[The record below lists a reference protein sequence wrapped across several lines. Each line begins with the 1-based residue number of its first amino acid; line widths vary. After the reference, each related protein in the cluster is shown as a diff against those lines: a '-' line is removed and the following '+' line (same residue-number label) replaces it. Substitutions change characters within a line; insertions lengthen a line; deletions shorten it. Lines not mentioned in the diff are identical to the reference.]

1 MRAGEVLQLQP
12 GTGAVAEVSH
22 KTERLTGQKRR
33 VPIGRS
39 AQRLMRRIPGWTI
52 SGPSL
57 DAVFRKARNSLGIAD
72 LHFHDSRALALTLLA
87 KRVDLMTL
95 AKISGHRDVR
105 ILANTYYR
113 ESAEDIAKRL

>member
-1 MRAGEVLQLQP
+1 M
-12 GTGAVAEVSH
+12 SN
-22 KTERLTGQKRR
+22 
-33 VPIGRS
+33 GRS
-39 AQRLMRRIPGWTI
+39 AQRLVRRIPGWTI